1 MLMHTAGPVGPA
13 AVTEGDLAPLEVA
26 EERLLRLSGATSI
39 AAALRHHSARTERPV
54 ALLLTS

>member
-1 MLMHTAGPVGPA
+1 MRARGAIVA
-13 AVTEGDLAPLEVA
+13 IANAEGDLAAFEVA